1 MSNLFTRIKNTIVS
15 DIHEMIDQKEEKNP
29 IATLNQ
35 YLRESEKE
43 VEQISRLMD
52 RQRKLKDQF
61 SDEYDHAIYMRDKRD
76 KQAEIAKKAEELSLF
91 EFATKEKN
99 EYAEQAVKLKES
111 LQKINQSI
119 KQLEEKYR
127 TMQLRL
133 KEMHFKRLELMGK
146 ENTIRM
152 NHRMNQ
158 LIHEDEQS
166 SNKRI
171 REIERY
177 MDRLEAKVSREY
189 EQLTFDD
196 KIEQLEKNLKAN

>member
-119 KQLEEKYR
+119 EQLEEKYR

>member
-158 LIHEDEQS
+158 LIHED
-166 SNKRI
+166 
-171 REIERY
+171 
-177 MDRLEAKVSREY
+177 
-189 EQLTFDD
+189 
-196 KIEQLEKNLKAN
+196 